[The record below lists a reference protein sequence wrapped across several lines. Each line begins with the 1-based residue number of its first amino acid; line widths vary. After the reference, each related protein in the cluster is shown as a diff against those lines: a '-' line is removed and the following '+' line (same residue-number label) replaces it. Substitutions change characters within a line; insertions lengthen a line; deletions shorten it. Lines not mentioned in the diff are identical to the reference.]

1 MQLCMYGSLY
11 FLFEFLFVLYILQ
24 YILYIENCLWLVSL
38 QKRLLCVSQHDAVL
52 VWYFHCH
59 VFLDFYLFLV
69 IIAVWRYT
77 VYEFAFQNKN

>member
-69 IIAVWRYT
+69 IIAV
-77 VYEFAFQNKN
+77 